1 MTDRRLRLLA
11 ALACLS
17 PLPALATPFTTFN
30 QAALSQGFALP
41 VVGETT
47 VLEAGASRSLWTLDL
62 SSEYHEDQAG
72 GESLLLDGETTR
84 LAWRYTQ
91 GAGDWEWGFELPV
104 VHVGGGFLDSFIEG
118 WHDFFGLPNGG
129 REFAPQD
136 RYRYRYERDGAV
148 VLDRGEEGWALGDVR
163 LSAGWAVSETMVL
176 RGELKL
182 PTGDEDK
189 LTGGV
194 LGGAV
199 WGDWALPFDKASGWS
214 GFASLGLS
222 ANQKGDAIEDQQNN
236 LIPFGGAGLF
246 YRLIPQLELGAQY
259 VMHGA
264 LYDDTEIDALK
275 KPGGQIV
282 FGGRWLGKGWGL
294 DLAVQEDLITNSS
307 PDFSVHLA
315 LRLQPK

>member
-1 MTDRRLRLLA
+1 MTDRRLSLLT

-41 VVGETT
+41 AVGEAT
-47 VLEAGASRSLWTLDL
+47 VLDVGASRSLWTLDL
-62 SSEYHEDQAG
+62 TSEYHEDQAG
-72 GESLLLDGETTR
+72 TESLTLDGETAR
-84 LAWRYTQ
+84 LAWRYMQ
-91 GAGDWEWGFELPV
+91 GADGWEWGFELPV
-104 VHVGGGFLDSFIEG
+104 VHVGGGFMDSFIEG

-129 REFAPQD
+129 RELAPQD
-136 RYRYRYERDGAV
+136 RYQYRYERDGSV
-148 VLDRGEEGWALGDVR
+148 VLDRTEEGWALGDVR
-163 LSAGWAVSETMVL
+163 LSAGWALSDSLAL

-199 WGDWALPFDKASGWS
+199 WGDWALPFDEASDWS
-214 GFASLGLS
+214 GFLSLGLS
-222 ANQKGDAIEDQQNN
+222 ARQKGDVLEDQQNT

-246 YRLIPQLELGAQY
+246 WRAISQLELGAQY

-275 KPGGQIV
+275 KAGGQLV
-282 FGGRWLGKGWGL
+282 FGGRWLGDGWSL
-294 DLAVQEDLITNSS
+294 DLAVQEDIITNSS
-307 PDFSVHLA
+307 PDFSIHVG
-315 LRLQPK
+315 LRLQPE

>member
-72 GESLLLDGETTR
+72 TESLTLDGETTR

-91 GAGDWEWGFELPV
+91 GAGGWEWGFELPV
-104 VHVGGGFLDSFIEG
+104 VHVGGGFMDSFIEG

-129 REFAPQD
+129 REFAPRD
-136 RYRYRYERDGAV
+136 RYQYRYERDGAV
-148 VLDRGEEGWALGDVR
+148 VLDRSEEGWALGDVR

-199 WGDWALPFDKASGWS
+199 WADWALPRTNGWS
-214 GFASLGLS
+214 GFLSLGLS
-222 ANQKGDAIEDQQNN
+222 ANDNSDVLEDQQKT
-236 LIPFGGAGLF
+236 LIPFGGIGMS
-246 YRLIPQLELGAQY
+246 YRLFEPLEVGVQY

-275 KPGGQIV
+275 KPGGQLV
-282 FGGRWLGKGWGL
+282 FGGRWLGAGWGL
-294 DLAVQEDLITNSS
+294 DLAVQEDIITHSS
-307 PDFSVHLA
+307 PDFSIHVG
-315 LRLQPK
+315 LRLQPE